1 MNSGT
6 TICPNSKSMK
16 KKEES
21 KENNISIECL
31 VMMLLSLISVF
42 LISLMFLVRA
52 TFSEGAKYLYSNDGD
67 KESSFPVVDYPLP
80 NNETFDDEE
89 IYDYM
94 HPDFLYKPDTLPD
107 FSPPPRVVEF
117 YAPWC
122 PHCKHFKPTFIKM
135 AKDVC
140 AKQPKI
146 KFHAVSCVA
155 HSKLCKTQGV
165 SGYPTLKLFKEGSY
179 IPIPVENFNSLD
191 AEMILTKLGFDRDG
205 VQIDTGK
212 ITSIRVRPPGKQNKM
227 QTKPQNIRTN
237 KVDAQKPNSDI
248 AHISPKPD
256 SETKIARVVP
266 FQPHEVSDAWH
277 DAATSFEFAL
287 KHSIYMS
294 NGPMPEKVK
303 TAFFEWL
310 DLLSK
315 ALPPQMDRTRQ
326 IIKHILGAFLML
338 VECFIFV
345 TASFQPINSSEFC
358 SSVDDFSTATNGLPE
373 LTQLIRAK
381 FPLLRSEAWRTC
393 TYEDNENGYTC
404 GLWQLFH
411 VMSVGVVE
419 HNRHGDSII
428 PTRYASE
435 VLRNYVE
442 NFFQCEVCRM
452 NFLYMYDSCAFD
464 ACHRL
469 SGEPSTSEHDWRELP
484 LWLWE
489 THNDVNV
496 RLMGERLDRH
506 SQPKPN
512 DWESQQ
518 ARWPSLFSCPNCWRE
533 DKSWEEDEVFQHL
546 HTVYWAGNPTHIKI
560 PSSDDVLKNNID
572 RPRSWKIA
580 GATFAV
586 VLLLVWTLNSKQV
599 LTRIGKRREKK
610 I

>member
-1 MNSGT
+1 
-6 TICPNSKSMK
+6 
-16 KKEES
+16 
-21 KENNISIECL
+21 
-31 VMMLLSLISVF
+31 
-42 LISLMFLVRA
+42 
-52 TFSEGAKYLYSNDGD
+52 
-67 KESSFPVVDYPLP
+67 
-80 NNETFDDEE
+80 
-89 IYDYM
+89 
-94 HPDFLYKPDTLPD
+94 
-107 FSPPPRVVEF
+107 
-117 YAPWC
+117 
-122 PHCKHFKPTFIKM
+122 M

-179 IPIPVENFNSLD
+179 IPIPVENLHSLD

-381 FPLLRSEAWRTC
+381 FPLLKSEAWRTC

-546 HTVYWAGNPTHIKI
+546 HTVYWCVFCL
-560 PSSDDVLKNNID
+560 S
-572 RPRSWKIA
+572 RPR
-580 GATFAV
+580 
-586 VLLLVWTLNSKQV
+586 LLSLRSSYSLFTNSFH
-599 LTRIGKRREKK
+599 
-610 I
+610 